1 MCWARIGLSDW
12 LLLSW
17 KLQTHFLTFEH
28 LTPFIKM
35 AALMLSLPTMRIKH
49 TCADWCH
56 LMYHWRPNYL
66 RKFDLCIQTPHN
78 QHRWQREGTKI
89 LNRKG
94 SLGQWHL
101 LPSKWILDSLKVM
114 RLLPYSVQSAS
125 DVWHHA
131 RCIVGN
137 TTVSQSKTKHKPIAI
152 FGAFWWLV
160 HVEGAGVMGSLAIGN
175 YLPLTLFAPHR

>member
-1 MCWARIGLSDW
+1 
-12 LLLSW
+12 
-17 KLQTHFLTFEH
+17 
-28 LTPFIKM
+28 
-35 AALMLSLPTMRIKH
+35 MRIKH

-78 QHRWQREGTKI
+78 QHRWQREGMKI

-114 RLLPYSVQSAS
+114 RLLPYSVQLAS

-137 TTVSQSKTKHKPIAI
+137 TTEFPNPKRNISQSLFLEPFDDSCMWKESRSYGL
-152 FGAFWWLV
+152 FSNWELSAFNFIYSSQVRAQILNWTQK
-160 HVEGAGVMGSLAIGN
+160 M
-175 YLPLTLFAPHR
+175 